1 MKLWKRSSTVVLIVA
16 AVAAATISLGGKA
29 FFSKSA
35 AEAEA
40 PVPVQTRPRDAPA
53 PASEPER
60 LAEQRHG
67 SASEE
72 RPAARV
78 DSTESFEADAAGQ
91 LVTNEQTRLNVERLV
106 ALNSSGEM
114 RRKLEEL
121 QRSLPAPAAQSL
133 ADLVERYT
141 NYMQVARQTFP
152 PGQAPSSEQDALT
165 QISTLHDLRVQYF
178 GPEAAQAMYGTEE
191 ETQRELLELMMLQKD
206 PNLTLQER
214 AERAQVHQQRISER
228 QVR

>member
-1 MKLWKRSSTVVLIVA
+1 MKLWKSSSTLVLIVA
-16 AVAAATISLGGKA
+16 AIAAATIALGNKG

-35 AEAEA
+35 AGAEA
-40 PVPVQTRPRDAPA
+40 TVAMQTRPRDAST

-60 LAEQRHG
+60 FAEQHHE
-67 SASEE
+67 SASKQRE
-72 RPAARV
+72 AARV

-121 QRSLPAPAAQSL
+121 QDSLPAPAAQSL
-133 ADLVERYT
+133 AELVERYM

-152 PGQAPSSEQDALT
+152 PGQAPSSEQDAVT
-165 QISTLHDLRVQYF
+165 QISTLHALRVQYF
-178 GPEAAQAMYGTEE
+178 GPETAEAMYGAEE
-191 ETQRELLELMMLQKD
+191 EAQRELLELMKLQKD

-214 AERAQVHQQRISER
+214 AERAQVHQQRISEMQSR
-228 QVR
+228 

>member
-1 MKLWKRSSTVVLIVA
+1 MKRWQSSSTVVLIVA
-16 AVAAATISLGGKA
+16 AVAAATISLGSKA
-29 FFSKSA
+29 LLSKSA

-40 PVPVQTRPRDAPA
+40 PVPMQTRPRDASA

-60 LAEQRHG
+60 FAQQRHD

-72 RPAARV
+72 RQAAPV

-91 LVTNEQTRLNVERLV
+91 LITNEQTRLNVERLV

-114 RRKLEEL
+114 RRKLEEF

-133 ADLVERYT
+133 ADLVERYV
-141 NYMQVARQTFP
+141 NYMHVARQTFP

-191 ETQRELLELMMLQKD
+191 DAQRELLELMKLQKD

-214 AERAQVHQQRISER
+214 AERAQVHQQRISEMQAR
-228 QVR
+228 

>member
-1 MKLWKRSSTVVLIVA
+1 MKLWKSSSTVVLIVA
-16 AVAAATISLGGKA
+16 AVAVATISLGSKA
-29 FFSKSA
+29 FLSKSA

-40 PVPVQTRPRDAPA
+40 PVPMQTRPRDASA
-53 PASEPER
+53 SASEPER
-60 LAEQRHG
+60 FAEQRHN
-67 SASEE
+67 SPSEE
-72 RPAARV
+72 RKAAPA
-78 DSTESFEADAAGQ
+78 DSTESFQADAAGQ

-121 QRSLPAPAAQSL
+121 QDSLPAPAARSL
-133 ADLVERYT
+133 ADLVERYM

-165 QISTLHDLRVQYF
+165 QISTLHALRAQYF
-178 GPEAAQAMYGTEE
+178 GPEAAQAMYGAEE
-191 ETQRELLELMMLQKD
+191 EAQRELLELMKLQKD

-214 AERAQVHQQRISER
+214 AERAQVHQQRISEMQSR
-228 QVR
+228 